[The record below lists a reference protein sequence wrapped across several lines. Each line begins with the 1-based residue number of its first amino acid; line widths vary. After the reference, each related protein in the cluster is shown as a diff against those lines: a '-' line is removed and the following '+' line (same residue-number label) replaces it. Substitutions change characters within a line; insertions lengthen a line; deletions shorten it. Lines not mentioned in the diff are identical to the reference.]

1 MKKGKWREH
10 ISCMLYLFAFFTFLG
25 GITAKSNHSMLD
37 FSSMARWI
45 CCGFAAICVIA
56 GAIVWKAKDARG
68 KKIKIGIMIGALV
81 FIIVGGVID
90 SKTDHTSA
98 AEHRYIHKT
107 YKGTVTEFD
116 NSELAIN
123 YYLGSDSEG
132 KEFNNRVIFS
142 ITEETLAVPEDLAV
156 GDEVIV
162 ESEYWTYSEQPYPAI
177 LITRD
182 DNTGNDT
189 AMEEAVEHDLSKD
202 GELLISETVEKDE
215 IFMIS
220 PNVCTNSEEISF
232 TNNSTEDLT
241 IYIYSFGDMI
251 RQMSLAAGKTKV
263 VDGLNGA
270 FPYKIGVS
278 VDVSTQIELVI
289 TE

>member
-10 ISCMLYLFAFFTFLG
+10 ISCILYLFAFFAFLG
-25 GITAKSNHSMLD
+25 GITAKSSHSMLD

-81 FIIVGGVID
+81 VIIVGGVID

-98 AEHRYIHKT
+98 AEHRY
-107 YKGTVTEFD
+107 
-116 NSELAIN
+116 NS
-123 YYLGSDSEG
+123 
-132 KEFNNRVIFS
+132 
-142 ITEETLAVPEDLAV
+142 
-156 GDEVIV
+156 
-162 ESEYWTYSEQPYPAI
+162 
-177 LITRD
+177 
-182 DNTGNDT
+182 T

-251 RQMSLAAGKTKV
+251 RQMSLAAGKTKA

-278 VDVSTQIELVI
+278 VDVSQIELVI

>member
-10 ISCMLYLFAFFTFLG
+10 ISCILYLFAFFAFLA
-25 GITAKSNHSMLD
+25 GITVKSSHSILD

-45 CCGFAAICVIA
+45 CCGFAAICVIS

-68 KKIKIGIMIGALV
+68 KKIKIGIMMGALV
-81 FIIVGGVID
+81 VIIAGGVID

-107 YKGTVTEFD
+107 YKGTVTEYN

-132 KEFNNRVIFS
+132 KEYNNRVTFS

-162 ESEYWTYSEQPYPAI
+162 ESEYWTYSEQPYPVI

-202 GELLISETVEKDE
+202 GELQVSETVEKDE
-215 IFMIS
+215 IDFDSI
-220 PNVCTNSEEISF
+220 CRR
-232 TNNSTEDLT
+232 
-241 IYIYSFGDMI
+241 YS
-251 RQMSLAAGKTKV
+251 
-263 VDGLNGA
+263 
-270 FPYKIGVS
+270 
-278 VDVSTQIELVI
+278 
-289 TE
+289 

>member
-10 ISCMLYLFAFFTFLG
+10 ISCILYLFAFFAFLG
-25 GITAKSNHSMLD
+25 GITAKSSHGMLD
-37 FSSMARWI
+37 FSNMTRWI
-45 CCGFAAICVIA
+45 CCGFAAFCVIA

-68 KKIKIGIMIGALV
+68 KKIKIGIMIGALLV
-81 FIIVGGVID
+81 IIASGVID

-107 YKGTVTEFD
+107 YKGTVTEYG

-123 YYLGSDSEG
+123 YYLGSNSEG
-132 KEFNNRVIFS
+132 KEYNSRVTFS
-142 ITEETLAVPEDLAV
+142 ITEETLTVPEDLAV
-156 GDEVIV
+156 GDEVVV

-177 LITRD
+177 LISRD
-182 DNTGNDT
+182 NNTGSNT
-189 AMEEAVEHDLSKD
+189 AMEEADEHDLSKD
-202 GELLISETVEKDE
+202 GELQISETVEKDE
-215 IFMIS
+215 VFMIS

-241 IYIYSFGDMI
+241 IYLYSFGDLI
-251 RQMSLAAGKTKV
+251 RQMSLSAGKTKV

-278 VDVSTQIELVI
+278 ADVSTQINMII
-289 TE
+289 TD